1 MKCCGAHG
9 LEELWS
15 CSDEWNVIGQ
25 AALLSEVN
33 HKTNQM
39 LMLLRYVW
47 IYMYVFISVVALIEL
62 KRLLLSCASV
72 LRTTSERWLVFAE
85 AEMGTE
91 TCAFS
96 CWGYFQ
102 HLRSRG
108 QDSLSEC
115 QWHFRSLC
123 LPVCLSFCLS
133 LSFLDKQQAV
143 VIY

>member
-72 LRTTSERWLVFAE
+72 LRTMS
-85 AEMGTE
+85 
-91 TCAFS
+91 
-96 CWGYFQ
+96 
-102 HLRSRG
+102 
-108 QDSLSEC
+108 
-115 QWHFRSLC
+115 
-123 LPVCLSFCLS
+123 
-133 LSFLDKQQAV
+133 
-143 VIY
+143 